1 MQSQINSNEDENKIR
16 KRGGNIVQKYF
27 TDEERKIADRE
38 KTRRYYQ
45 RNKEEIKRKQM
56 EKYAKE
62 KNKIKIALEIY
73 QKYTDGKLIENN

>member
-1 MQSQINSNEDENKIR
+1 MQSQINSNEDDNKIR

-56 EKYAKE
+56 DKYARE